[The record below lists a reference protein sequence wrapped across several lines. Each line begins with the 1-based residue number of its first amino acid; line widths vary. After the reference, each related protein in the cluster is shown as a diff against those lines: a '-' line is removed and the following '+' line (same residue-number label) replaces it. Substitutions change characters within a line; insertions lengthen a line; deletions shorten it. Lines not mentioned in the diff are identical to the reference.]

1 MDTLSLALWAANL
14 ELPALSLKTWVD
26 WIDGRMGELRK
37 SGCRLLVLPE
47 FACGQ
52 WLSFAPPDLPV
63 NKQVAWLAEI
73 ATEAQGLL
81 SPLAEKHDMA
91 LLAGTMPFALPSG
104 RYTNRAWLFLPD
116 GRKFAQDK
124 LCLTPSEQ
132 NPQGW
137 LLEPGSEI
145 RIIPWEGLRLAIAI
159 CLDIEFTALW
169 RRLGKLDLDLVLVP
183 AKTDKISGYNRVFAC
198 AYARA
203 IELQTVVC
211 VVGAVGNPYG
221 NPVYDAGL
229 GGASVYA
236 PPDESI
242 NPTGIIA
249 ALEPHAAVSGAS
261 PLLFVPNVPVGG
273 VRLTR
278 HGAAEAEVWP
288 SSWSAKHVRILGPA
302 RPDASP
308 LAARARSA
316 PPPGAAEA

>member
-1 MDTLSLALWAANL
+1 MDTVSLALWVANL
-14 ELPALSLKTWVD
+14 ELPALSLKAWAE
-26 WIDGRMGELRK
+26 WIDGQMGELRK
-37 SGCRLLVLPE
+37 TGCQLLILPE

-52 WLSFAPPDLPV
+52 WLSFAPLGLELT
-63 NKQVAWLAEI
+63 KQVAWLAEVAI
-73 ATEAQGLL
+73 EACDLL
-81 SPLAEKHDMA
+81 SPLARKHDMA
-91 LLAGTMPFALPSG
+91 LLAGTMPFELSPG

-116 GRKFAQDK
+116 GGKYSQDK

-132 NPQGW
+132 NPAGW
-137 LLEPGSEI
+137 QLEPGSQL
-145 RIIPWEGLRLAIAI
+145 RIIPWQGRRLVICI

-169 RRLGKLDLDLVLVP
+169 RRLGKLDIDVVLVP

-211 VVGAVGNPYG
+211 VVGAVGSPYG
-221 NPVYDAGL
+221 NPACDTVM

-249 ALEPHAAVSGAS
+249 ALPPHTAASGAS
-261 PLLFVPNVPVGG
+261 PLLVVANVPVGR
-273 VRLTR
+273 VRLAR

-288 SSWSAKHVRILGPA
+288 SSWSARRVQILDLTTP
-302 RPDASP
+302 
-308 LAARARSA
+308 
-316 PPPGAAEA
+316 